1 MDETDYVN
9 ALEKYRL
16 ETEIRYMEDQLKGQE
31 MATVKD
37 GGSCSIGASIKSSG
51 DYVGSG
57 LGGSG
62 HYFPAPQQPINP
74 HVIPYVSPSAFPTV
88 TPAEPTN
95 PLLRNNDWMHQ
106 DTIVTPSSDVKELSR
121 LVGMLL
127 DGIEKMVEQLEK
139 VNGRLD
145 KIEKTTFE
153 TISAVE
159 EVGIAVDSVISE
171 LSEKSA

>member
-1 MDETDYVN
+1 
-9 ALEKYRL
+9 
-16 ETEIRYMEDQLKGQE
+16 
-31 MATVKD
+31 MATVNRPAHAR
-37 GGSCSIGASIKSSG
+37 SARPSRVPV

-95 PLLRNNDWMHQ
+95 PLLRNNDWLHQ